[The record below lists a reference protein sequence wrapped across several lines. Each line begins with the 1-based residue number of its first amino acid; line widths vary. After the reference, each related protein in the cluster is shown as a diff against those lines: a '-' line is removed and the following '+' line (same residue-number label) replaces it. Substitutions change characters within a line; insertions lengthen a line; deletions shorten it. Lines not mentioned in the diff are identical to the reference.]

1 MNKKQ
6 KMNEN
11 LYEPL
16 SDSEPESSGEILL
29 NINREESE
37 LSLIFNQEDNES
49 LITTPITITNIA
61 TTSTAT
67 TNFNI

>member
-1 MNKKQ
+1 
-6 KMNEN
+6 MNEN
-11 LYEPL
+11 LYELL
-16 SDSEPESSGEILL
+16 SDSELESSGEILL

-37 LSLIFNQEDNES
+37 LSLIFNQENNES
-49 LITTPITITNIA
+49 LIITPITITNIA